1 MTILDFASFL
11 FDLGELSLV
20 GKDTSEYLLF
30 FMFDSSIFPFFKIIF
45 LLVLYQMVMI
55 NPLKLE
61 WILCFHPWLYP
72 VLNQELVGQKM
83 LIYPSLH
90 FDVYPEL
97 HWL

>member
-1 MTILDFASFL
+1 
-11 FDLGELSLV
+11 
-20 GKDTSEYLLF
+20 
-30 FMFDSSIFPFFKIIF
+30 
-45 LLVLYQMVMI
+45 MVMI